1 MRTNRIKNKKPPKC
15 GRFLTNHIL
24 NPNYLN
30 YSKWCIKS
38 NKKQPAY
45 ISWRFHSNCL
55 ALPAHTLEEHVHL
68 FQRWYFLDFQVLAVL
83 GGHVFPATKMKE
95 SECLAKNSTS
105 QIKDGFP
112 VDKLIASFQRPDHC
126 LLKCYSTYLT
136 TQKKLPKKKK
146 KKESNIP
153 LFTFKKSF
161 EWFLWEKTI
170 LTIYTLWG
178 KMSCFVEIIYSIS
191 KTTESNRAW
200 RYFIFIIQLVTEK

>member
-95 SECLAKNSTS
+95 SECLARNSTS

-146 KKESNIP
+146 REQYSTLHIQKILWMIPVRKDNINYLHTVRKNV
-153 LFTFKKSF
+153 LFCRDN
-161 EWFLWEKTI
+161 LQH
-170 LTIYTLWG
+170 L
-178 KMSCFVEIIYSIS
+178 
-191 KTTESNRAW
+191 
-200 RYFIFIIQLVTEK
+200 